1 MISIHIF
8 CFYHLLLQVKKP
20 TFEEV
25 KSIHTRLSTVTF
37 QPRGTVDDDAP
48 PLPALPSES
57 SVVNSVRKEGKSLV
71 SVPILPFNSSSRNLF
86 AASLSG
92 DASSVAA
99 ALQDIT
105 NNTLNGCSIT
115 DETAILEDNHSSSGS
130 GSGCV
135 RRQSDSNYDD
145 NSGSS
150 DGHHST
156 VSPSKHLPGIQ
167 EEEVEG
173 EGEGEGEGE
182 DTRGD
187 AGAEGE
193 AEREEIVLD
202 LKGILDLPE
211 SLESLSTCLH
221 LAAEKGVCVCV
232 CKYACVCVVCCVL
245 CVRVTL
251 NVSGFFISQFSAGC
265 LSTEASFLC
274 HHQ

>member
-1 MISIHIF
+1 MSSSVTITFQAYKLPFKSPEICVQLLHYDF
-8 CFYHLLLQVKKP
+8 HSYVLFYYLLLQVKKP

-25 KSIHTRLSTVTF
+25 KSIHSRLSTVTF

-48 PLPALPSES
+48 PLPALPSGS
-57 SVVNSVRKEGKSLV
+57 SVENSIRKEGKSLV
-71 SVPILPFNSSSRNLF
+71 SVPILPFNRSSRDLF
-86 AASLSG
+86 AACLSG

-115 DETAILEDNHSSSGS
+115 DEIAILEENHSSDSSSGS
-130 GSGCV
+130 GSGRGRGSG
-135 RRQSDSNYDD
+135 RRQSDSNHDD
-145 NSGSS
+145 DSGSG
-150 DGHHST
+150 DIHHST

-173 EGEGEGEGE
+173 EGEGEGE

-193 AEREEIVLD
+193 VDREEIVLD

-221 LAAEKGVCVCV
+221 LAAEKGVCVC
-232 CKYACVCVVCCVL
+232 
-245 CVRVTL
+245 
-251 NVSGFFISQFSAGC
+251 
-265 LSTEASFLC
+265 E
-274 HHQ
+274 